1 MVVAAQGEIDLAGA
15 ALAVAQDEY
24 PALRPEV
31 YLAKLDEYAARVRAF
46 AGGETN
52 PYRLVASMNYVLFKQ
67 EGFRGNRGDYYD
79 PRNSFLN
86 DVIERKKGIP
96 ITLSVLYMEVAARA
110 GLKLRGV
117 GFPGHFLVKYEDD
130 EDEIVIDPFDKGEV
144 RTLEDLQTLLDG
156 LYNGKVSLRPEFLA
170 AVTHRQI
177 IHRMLNNL
185 KGIYLSEENL
195 LKALSA
201 AERLVI
207 LEPSSA
213 PEIRDRGMLYLKLEC
228 FQQAIGDL
236 ETYLRLAP
244 DASDIDDVREQVV
257 ELKKG
262 AARLH

>member
-1 MVVAAQGEIDLAGA
+1 
-15 ALAVAQDEY
+15 
-24 PALRPEV
+24 
-31 YLAKLDEYAARVRAF
+31 
-46 AGGETN
+46 
-52 PYRLVASMNYVLFKQ
+52 
-67 EGFRGNRGDYYD
+67 
-79 PRNSFLN
+79 
-86 DVIERKKGIP
+86 
-96 ITLSVLYMEVAARA
+96 
-110 GLKLRGV
+110 
-117 GFPGHFLVKYEDD
+117 
-130 EDEIVIDPFDKGEV
+130 
-144 RTLEDLQTLLDG
+144 
-156 LYNGKVSLRPEFLA
+156 
-170 AVTHRQI
+170 
-177 IHRMLNNL
+177 MLNNL